1 MASLIEIRNMCK
13 IYNPGENEVRALDH
27 VSFSIGENEF
37 VAIIG
42 HSGSG
47 KSTLMNMLGCLDVPT
62 SGIYLLHG
70 SDVSLMTDDELS
82 DIRNQEIGFIF
93 QGFNLINNLTA
104 FENVE
109 LPLIYRG
116 VSKRERS
123 NLAKEALRKVG
134 LENRMDHKPT
144 EMSGGQQQRV
154 AIARAI
160 AQAPPVI
167 LADEPTGNLDSHSTK
182 EIMSILKSLHAEGR
196 TVIIITHD
204 NDIAANA
211 DRIVHIE
218 DGQITSDSSNTGG
231 LSREDIDKE
240 IRGGGVVYD
249 SDLAEMEEEKKT
261 QSIEEFASGNADIE
275 ANVSTEEENYSDEN
289 IQQDNASSEDDYDI
303 EVAEE
308 NNIDLHLNGDK

>member
-27 VSFSIGENEF
+27 VSLSIGENEF

-70 SDVSLMTDDELS
+70 SDVSLLTDDELS

-93 QGFNLINNLTA
+93 QGFNLISNLTA

-116 VSKRERS
+116 VSKRERTH
-123 NLAKEALRKVG
+123 LAKEALRKVG
-134 LENRMDHKPT
+134 LENRMTHKPS

-167 LADEPTGNLDSHSTK
+167 LADEPTGNLDSHSSQ
-182 EIMSILKSLHAEGR
+182 EIMNILKTLHAEGR
-196 TVIIITHD
+196 TVIVITHD

-211 DRIVHIE
+211 KRIIHIE
-218 DGQITSDSSNTGG
+218 DGRITSDSANEG
-231 LSREDIDKE
+231 LSREDIAEE
-240 IRGGGVVYD
+240 IRGNFRRNAASIVSHSEGGWSD
-249 SDLAEMEEEKKT
+249 SD
-261 QSIEEFASGNADIE
+261 
-275 ANVSTEEENYSDEN
+275 SD
-289 IQQDNASSEDDYDI
+289 YT
-303 EVAEE
+303 
-308 NNIDLHLNGDK
+308 LFRM